1 MTLYEAVWP
10 SPSNGLERPRPARLS
25 AGWRSP
31 LLALTTLVHIAMSV
45 PGAWAQP
52 RGNDVAELDLEA
64 LLTVRVQA
72 AASIPQP
79 VGQAPAA
86 ITVVGADEIRAY
98 GYRTL
103 GQLLA
108 AQRGF
113 NLFSDRM
120 YDYVG
125 VRGFSRLGD
134 YNSRLLLML
143 DGQRLNDN
151 IYDQAL
157 LGTESLVDL
166 ELAERVEIMRGPSSS
181 LYGGNALFGVINVVT
196 RRPGSAG
203 GEAALSAGSHDSG
216 RLRARV
222 DRRWDNGAALMLA
235 ASGWRRRG
243 PALDL
248 PELAGPGQSGHT
260 LGTDFDRGGRMFAR
274 FEFEGLSLTAA
285 ASRRDKGNPATL
297 YGALFNS
304 PENHWLDEQ
313 GLLDLRYAAALG
325 PRSEWTVRL
334 FNGYYDYT
342 GDSVYVVPYP
352 ARNRDL
358 ASGRW
363 AGAELK
369 LIGREWA
376 GHTLVAGLAVARDR
390 RQLQSNEDV
399 DPPQL
404 WLMDRR
410 SGSRRGLFVQ
420 DEWILAEGVNLTLGA
435 RHDRIEG
442 YGGELSPRVALVA
455 QTDPDNIWKVIYAG
469 AFRPPNAYERY
480 YAFPGQQAANPNLA
494 PERIRTLEALWERRL
509 RRDWKL
515 TTAAY
520 LYRARNLITL
530 GVDDAGLARFENAGA
545 ALGRGV
551 ELELERQFRAGAH
564 LRASLGWQRARDA
577 DGGEMVNA
585 PRAQFKLNVAMP
597 LAGWGFGIEALAST
611 GRPTTTGR
619 IGGDLLTNLHVRA
632 PQRPGGVAM
641 SATVRNLFD
650 RKHADPVAFDA
661 TVPTRDRIV
670 HPGRELIVEWTWAL

>member
-1 MTLYEAVWP
+1 MTLYEAAWP
-10 SPSNGLERPRPARLS
+10 CPSSGLDRPWPIRLFP
-25 AGWRSP
+25 GWRSP
-31 LLALTTLVHIAMSV
+31 LIVLATLVHLAVSA
-45 PGAWAQP
+45 PGAWAQS
-52 RGNDVAELDLEA
+52 RSEEVAELDLES
-64 LLTVRVQA
+64 LLAVRVQA

-79 VGQAPAA
+79 VSQAPAA
-86 ITVVGADEIRAY
+86 ITVVGAEEIRAY

-143 DGQRLNDN
+143 DGLRLNDN

-157 LGTESLVDL
+157 LGTESLIDL

-181 LYGGNALFGVINVVT
+181 LYGGNALFGVVNVVT
-196 RRPGSAG
+196 RRPGGAG
-203 GEAALSAGSHDSG
+203 GEAALSAGSHDTG
-216 RLRARV
+216 RLRASV
-222 DRRWDNGAALMLA
+222 DRRWHNGAALMLA

-260 LGTDFDRGGRMFAR
+260 LGTDFDRGGRVFAR

-297 YGALFNS
+297 YGALFDS
-304 PENHWLDEQ
+304 PENHWIDEQ

-325 PRSEWTVRL
+325 TRSEWNVRL
-334 FNGYYDYT
+334 FDGHYDYT

-352 ARNRDL
+352 ARNRDQ

-369 LIGREWA
+369 LVGREWA
-376 GHTLVAGLAVARDR
+376 GHTLVAGLAVVRDR
-390 RQLQSNEDV
+390 RQQQSNEDV

-420 DEWILAEGVNLTLGA
+420 DEWIVADGVNLTLGA

-442 YGGELSPRVALVA
+442 YGGELSPRIALVA
-455 QTDPDNIWKVIYAG
+455 QTDPYNTWKIIYAG

-480 YAFPGQQAANPNLA
+480 YAFPAQQAANPNLA

-509 RRDWKL
+509 RHDWKL

-530 GVDDAGLARFENAGA
+530 GADVTGLARFENRGA

-564 LRASLGWQRARDA
+564 LRASLGWQRAKE
-577 DGGEMVNA
+577 DGEGEMVNA
-585 PRAQFKLNVAMP
+585 PRAQFKLNAAMP
-597 LAGWGFGIEALAST
+597 LAGWGFGIEALATSGRRTAT
-611 GRPTTTGR
+611 GH

-632 PQRPGGVAM
+632 PKGPGGVAM

-650 RKHADPVAFDA
+650 RKHADPMAFDA
-661 TVPTRDRIV
+661 TVPMRDRIV